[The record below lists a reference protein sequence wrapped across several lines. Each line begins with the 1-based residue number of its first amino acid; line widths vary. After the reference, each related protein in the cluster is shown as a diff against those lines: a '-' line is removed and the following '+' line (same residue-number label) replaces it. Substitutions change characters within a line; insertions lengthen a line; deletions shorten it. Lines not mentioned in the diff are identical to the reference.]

1 MTIVVAIDGPAGS
14 GKGTIARNISKKYDF
29 PHLDSGSFYRGVAAS
44 VLENGKK
51 KIDENI
57 ALEVAKNLIP
67 QAIDEKKIRNREV
80 DEAASIVSSISGVR
94 QSLKKLQRDF
104 KKINEKKNGIV
115 VDGRDI
121 GTVIFPN
128 AEIKL
133 FVTASLDERASRR
146 HNEFIEKELKID
158 KKLII
163 KELQKRDQRDKERSI
178 APLKIAKGALILDTS
193 NMSIDRVMEKV
204 CLEID
209 KVIENLRK

>member
-1 MTIVVAIDGPAGS
+1 
-14 GKGTIARNISKKYDF
+14 
-29 PHLDSGSFYRGVAAS
+29 LDI
-44 VLENGKK
+44 GKK
-51 KIDENI
+51 KIDEKV

-67 QAIDEKKIRNREV
+67 QEIDEKKIRNREV

-104 KKINEKKNGIV
+104 KRTNAKKNGIV

-121 GTVIFPN
+121 GTVIFPK

-204 CLEID
+204 SLEID

>member
-1 MTIVVAIDGPAGS
+1 M
-14 GKGTIARNISKKYDF
+14 
-29 PHLDSGSFYRGVAAS
+29 
-44 VLENGKK
+44 
-51 KIDENI
+51 
-57 ALEVAKNLIP
+57 
-67 QAIDEKKIRNREV
+67 
-80 DEAASIVSSISGVR
+80 SSISGVR

>member
-29 PHLDSGSFYRGVAAS
+29 PHLDSGSLYRGVAAS
-44 VLENGKK
+44 VLEIGKK
-51 KIDENI
+51 KIDERV

-104 KKINEKKNGIV
+104 KKINENKNGIV

-133 FVTASLDERASRR
+133 FVTASLGERASRR

>member
-1 MTIVVAIDGPAGS
+1 MEI
-14 GKGTIARNISKKYDF
+14 
-29 PHLDSGSFYRGVAAS
+29 
-44 VLENGKK
+44 GKK
-51 KIDENI
+51 KIDEKV

-67 QAIDEKKIRNREV
+67 QEIDEKKIRNREV

-104 KKINEKKNGIV
+104 KRTNAKKNGIV

-146 HNEFIEKELKID
+146 HNEFIEKELKFH
-158 KKLII
+158 LF
-163 KELQKRDQRDKERSI
+163 
-178 APLKIAKGALILDTS
+178 
-193 NMSIDRVMEKV
+193 V
-204 CLEID
+204 C
-209 KVIENLRK
+209 